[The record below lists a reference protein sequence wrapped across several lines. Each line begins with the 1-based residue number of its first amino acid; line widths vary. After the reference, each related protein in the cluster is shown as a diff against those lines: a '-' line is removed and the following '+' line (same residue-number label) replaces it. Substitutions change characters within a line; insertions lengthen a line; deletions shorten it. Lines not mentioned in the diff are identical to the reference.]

1 MRFLKEAYKYYKQL
15 KIEDKQRKRLIN
27 TDLDYSYL
35 QWMLDKA
42 EENPDLMIR
51 VTLKDGKKIEMLSK
65 KKKNATSIFDYIN
78 GEDDVLEIN

>member
-65 KKKNATSIFDYIN
+65 KKKNNTSIFDYIN

>member
-1 MRFLKEAYKYYKQL
+1 M
-15 KIEDKQRKRLIN
+15 KIEDKQIKRLIN

>member
-1 MRFLKEAYKYYKQL
+1 MRLLKEAYKYYKQL

>member
-51 VTLKDGKKIEMLSK
+51 VTLKDGKKIEMLTK

>member
-51 VTLKDGKKIEMLSK
+51 VTLKDGKKIEMLSR
-65 KKKNATSIFDYIN
+65 KKKNATSISDYIN

>member
-65 KKKNATSIFDYIN
+65 KKKNTTSIFDYIN

>member
-51 VTLKDGKKIEMLSK
+51 VTLKDGKKIEMLSR
-65 KKKNATSIFDYIN
+65 KKKNSTSIFDYIN
-78 GEDDVLEIN
+78 GEDDALEIN

>member
-1 MRFLKEAYKYYKQL
+1 MRLLKEAYKYYKQL

-51 VTLKDGKKIEMLSK
+51 VTLKDGKKIEMLSR
-65 KKKNATSIFDYIN
+65 KKKNATSISDYIN